1 MLNVKGECCIS
12 QDEVCIE
19 EEKGQA
25 PRRSKGPGSEEKF
38 ADSSYWRTK
47 IRNRELLRSHRVEV
61 LVQNLFDRILSIFA

>member
-1 MLNVKGECCIS
+1 MSKASAVYHRMKSVLRK
-12 QDEVCIE
+12 
-19 EEKGQA
+19 
-25 PRRSKGPGSEEKF
+25 RRARPLGDPKGPGSEEKF